1 MILKYWDV
9 DCYQSD
15 HKPVTGA
22 FKILLKKEDAD
33 RKNKLMQVY
42 MEKIE

>member
-1 MILKYWDV
+1 VIIKYWDI

-22 FKILLKKEDAD
+22 FKILIKKEDPD
-33 RKNKLMQVY
+33 LKNKLIQYY
-42 MEKIE
+42 MEKV